1 MIKKYLHDGDKYDQN
16 LFYSEGFVL
25 DYNDLKMDLGN
36 IYSKEKYKSIDK
48 FIDFVGFVE
57 NDDNDLL
64 VVFPK
69 NYKVLNCEEDSKI
82 LFNCISKHIQK
93 RPDMYIGENG
103 DKNFTSN
110 YPFAA
115 FYGVYD
121 YFANY
126 GLYLKNKFFIKPNTG
141 GRLNW
146 KETLNKSEK
155 FINYE
160 DIILFPLYYNKNH
173 YFSNLITDC
182 MIFVIDYTIYK
193 FNTFI
198 NLSPTGKSFPGVDF
212 IDKKEDIL
220 SILMQLKQQTFK
232 DNEQQLIENL
242 ICYFSEVNI
251 GGHFYLKHYSFS
263 SIWEDMIKDYLC
275 NFYKEINSSHEI
287 VLDKNNPRK
296 LVFQKK
302 SFHVN
307 AAKPTQYISPDYYC
321 ESENTQLI
329 FDAKYYSD
337 IKGMDYKQISYLFML
352 SGMKD
357 SITDKKKFKKTYS
370 ALILP
375 SEKRFTKI
383 HFQID
388 SMYNDTYDFIITEE
402 YMDIRDVMI
411 SFCK

>member
-1 MIKKYLHDGDKYDQN
+1 
-16 LFYSEGFVL
+16 
-25 DYNDLKMDLGN
+25 
-36 IYSKEKYKSIDK
+36 
-48 FIDFVGFVE
+48 
-57 NDDNDLL
+57 
-64 VVFPK
+64 
-69 NYKVLNCEEDSKI
+69 
-82 LFNCISKHIQK
+82 
-93 RPDMYIGENG
+93 
-103 DKNFTSN
+103 
-110 YPFAA
+110 
-115 FYGVYD
+115 
-121 YFANY
+121 
-126 GLYLKNKFFIKPNTG
+126 
-141 GRLNW
+141 
-146 KETLNKSEK
+146 
-155 FINYE
+155 
-160 DIILFPLYYNKNH
+160 
-173 YFSNLITDC
+173 
-182 MIFVIDYTIYK
+182 
-193 FNTFI
+193 
-198 NLSPTGKSFPGVDF
+198 
-212 IDKKEDIL
+212 
-220 SILMQLKQQTFK
+220 MQLKQQTFK